1 LTTALQERLG
11 LRLVSQ
17 QGTVPVFVIEE
28 VERPDVDGYSST
40 AQPAGEV
47 RPGSK

>member
-17 QGTVPVFVIEE
+17 QGTVPVFVVEE

-40 AQPAGEV
+40 AQPVGEV
-47 RPGSK
+47 RPDSK